1 MTAAATSRKNAGFT
15 LLEVL
20 VALAVFSVG
29 AALMLSLVSGALR
42 NIRKVQVRN
51 RAIQH
56 AETVLEIALLD
67 DSVKQ
72 ATKRTGDFEDG
83 TRFTVEIEEYQPSTQ
98 QQERLKAEQMLQQEQ
113 QARFPVKLFRYTVE
127 VIGPESTVPDFRLQ
141 TLKVVNVTD
150 PLHPMGIQQ

>member
-1 MTAAATSRKNAGFT
+1 MTAAATSRKETGFT

-20 VALAVFSVG
+20 VALAIFSVG

-42 NIRKVQVRN
+42 NIRKVQLRN

-72 ATKRTGDFEDG
+72 ATRRTGDFEDG
-83 TRFTVEIEEYQPSTQ
+83 TRFSVAVEEYQPTAQ
-98 QQERLKAEQMLQQEQ
+98 QQERPTAEQLLQQQ
-113 QARFPVKLFRYTVE
+113 QVRFPLKLFRYTVE

-150 PLHPMGIQQ
+150 PLHPVGIQ

>member
-1 MTAAATSRKNAGFT
+1 MSAAEKSGKNAGFT

-42 NIRKVQVRN
+42 NIRKVQLRN

-72 ATKRTGDFEDG
+72 ATKRMGDFEDG
-83 TRFTVEIEEYQPSTQ
+83 TRFTVEIEEYQQ
-98 QQERLKAEQMLQQEQ
+98 QAQQERPTAEQILQREQ
-113 QARFPVKLFRYTVE
+113 QAQFPVKLFRYTVE
-127 VIGPESTVPDFRLQ
+127 VIGPESSVPDFRLQ

-150 PLHPMGIQQ
+150 PLHPMGIQ

>member
-1 MTAAATSRKNAGFT
+1 MTAAGTPRKDAGFT

-20 VALAVFSVG
+20 VALAVLSLG
-29 AALMLSLVSGALR
+29 AALTLSLVSGSLR
-42 NIRKVQVRN
+42 NIRKVQLRN

-72 ATKRTGDFEDG
+72 PTKKTGDFEDG
-83 TRFTVEIEEYQPSTQ
+83 TRFSVEIEEYQPPSGQQTRLTAEQIQ
-98 QQERLKAEQMLQQEQ
+98 QQAQ
-113 QARFPVKLFRYTVE
+113 FPVKLFRYTVE

-150 PLHPMGIQQ
+150 PLHPMGIQ

>member
-1 MTAAATSRKNAGFT
+1 MTPRKNDGFT

-20 VALAVFSVG
+20 VALAVLSLG
-29 AALMLSLVSGALR
+29 AALTLSLVSGSLR
-42 NIRKVQVRN
+42 NIRKVQLRN

-72 ATKRTGDFEDG
+72 PTKKTGDFEDG
-83 TRFTVEIEEYQPSTQ
+83 TRFSVEIEEYQPSAQ
-98 QQERLKAEQMLQQEQ
+98 QQERLTAEQILQQEQ
-113 QARFPVKLFRYTVE
+113 QARLPLRLFCYTVE
-127 VIGPESTVPDFRLQ
+127 VFGPESAVPDFRIQ

-150 PLHPMGIQQ
+150 PLHPMGIQ

>member
-1 MTAAATSRKNAGFT
+1 VTAAATSRKETGFT

-20 VALAVFSVG
+20 VALAIFSVG

-42 NIRKVQVRN
+42 NIRKVQLRN

-72 ATKRTGDFEDG
+72 ATRRTGDFEDG
-83 TRFTVEIEEYQPSTQ
+83 TRFSVAVEEYQPTAQ
-98 QQERLKAEQMLQQEQ
+98 QQERPTAEQLLQQQ
-113 QARFPVKLFRYTVE
+113 QVRFPLKLFRYTVE

-150 PLHPMGIQQ
+150 PLHPVGIQ